1 MAGESYEIF
10 WLTMPKKTLKSIN
23 LETKD
28 SIKCKQFQNMFE
40 KSSFFQD
47 LGQLVWKLKSVTSF
61 KFARNIFLASMQHFC

>member
-40 KSSFFQD
+40 KFSFFQD
-47 LGQLVWKLKSVTSF
+47 LGQ
-61 KFARNIFLASMQHFC
+61 